1 MDIFLLITAIVIL
14 VLLIGINIYLLAYF
28 CHPDDEGFGAH
39 IFCKWLCRLIGMGC
53 KTFILN
59 QWLLNLLARILGIYS

>member
-39 IFCKWLCRLIGMGC
+39 IFCKVVVVNLFNLKVKNNLIRY
-53 KTFILN
+53 
-59 QWLLNLLARILGIYS
+59 WD